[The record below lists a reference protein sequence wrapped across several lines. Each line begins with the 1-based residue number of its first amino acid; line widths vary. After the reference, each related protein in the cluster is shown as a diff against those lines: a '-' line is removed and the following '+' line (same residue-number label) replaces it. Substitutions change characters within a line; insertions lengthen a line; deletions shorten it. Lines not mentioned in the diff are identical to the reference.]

1 MRRARWKRKNVRD
14 ELTDGAANSPKTG
27 AGRHELLT
35 ELETP
40 LPAALYLNLNQ
51 CAAASAGM
59 EHNGVQIGH
68 PLLLFPLPLPRPTPG
83 GVSKGEGPCP
93 RPPSPWGLVSKGGG
107 SLRPSSF
114 VPLGVGFQRRG
125 PRPPAFV
132 SFQGGA
138 GGNRNP
144 PAFLFRG
151 AGGDILFSKENIPL
165 GFCRDSRP
173 SAGADGFI

>member
-27 AGRHELLT
+27 TGRHELPT

-83 GVSKGEGPCP
+83 GVSKGEGPQS
-93 RPPSPWGLVSKGGG
+93 RP
-107 SLRPSSF
+107 F
-114 VPLGVGFQRRG
+114 VPRGGIGGRVASPMFLVGV
-125 PRPPAFV
+125 
-132 SFQGGA
+132 
-138 GGNRNP
+138 
-144 PAFLFRG
+144 
-151 AGGDILFSKENIPL
+151 
-165 GFCRDSRP
+165 
-173 SAGADGFI
+173 

>member
-27 AGRHELLT
+27 TGRHELPT

-83 GVSKGEGPCP
+83 GVSKGEGPQSRPFVP
-93 RPPSPWGLVSKGGG
+93 RGGMGDGGVPHVSGGG
-107 SLRPSSF
+107 LRGRDLCAKGPF
-114 VPLGVGFQRRG
+114 PLPRSGNCPLREQTVLSDFQ
-125 PRPPAFV
+125 
-132 SFQGGA
+132 
-138 GGNRNP
+138 
-144 PAFLFRG
+144 
-151 AGGDILFSKENIPL
+151 IK
-165 GFCRDSRP
+165 
-173 SAGADGFI
+173 

>member
-14 ELTDGAANSPKTG
+14 ELPGKAVNSPKAG
-27 AGRHELLT
+27 AGRHELPT
-35 ELETP
+35 ELETL
-40 LPAALYLNLNQ
+40 LPAALYLNLKSVRSRICGHGAQRGANRTSPAPLS
-51 CAAASAGM
+51 AA
-59 EHNGVQIGH
+59 V
-68 PLLLFPLPLPRPTPG
+68 
-83 GVSKGEGPCP
+83 
-93 RPPSPWGLVSKGGG
+93 PPSCPGRGFQRGETLPSSPVPLGVGFQRRGG
-107 SLRPSSF
+107 PPSF

-165 GFCRDSRP
+165 GFCRESRP
-173 SAGADGFI
+173 SVGADGFI